1 MFKPIIGITMGDAA
15 GIGPEII
22 VKALAHQT
30 VYDKCRPIVIG
41 DKRVLEAARILL
53 KREDLINS
61 IHDLSSAGLKIGEI
75 DCFDLD
81 ILSTAL
87 PYGRVSP
94 IAGGAAYRYI
104 EEAVSLA
111 TGNRIDAICTAP
123 INKEALNMAGY
134 PYPGHTEILAK
145 LTNTQDFR
153 MMFYSPRLR
162 VILVTVHIGIIDAIH
177 MINPDLVLKTILL
190 ASEALEEEGIASP
203 KVGVCAINPHA
214 GEGGMFGYREEEN
227 KIIPAVEFARK
238 NNMDVIGPLPADTI
252 FYRALRGD
260 FDIVVSMYHDQGLIP
275 LKTMGL
281 DLGINITVGLPIIRT
296 SVDHGTA
303 FDIAGLGIADE
314 SNMIAA
320 IIKAADYACA
330 KRNRNTTDNHNQA
343 EGVKYE

>member
-1 MFKPIIGITMGDAA
+1 MFKPIVGITMGDVA

-22 VKALAHQT
+22 LKALAHQA

-41 DKRVLEAARILL
+41 DKKVLEAVSISL
-53 KREDLINS
+53 KKGFVINS
-61 IHDLSSAGLKIGEI
+61 IDDLASAGLKIGEV

-81 ILSTAL
+81 ILSNIL
-87 PYGRVSP
+87 PYGKVSP
-94 IAGGAAYRYI
+94 IAGGAAYRFI

-111 TGNRIDAICTAP
+111 KADRIDAICTAP

-134 PYPGHTEILAK
+134 AYPGHTEILAE
-145 LTNTQDFR
+145 LTNTKDFR

-162 VILVTVHIGIIDAIH
+162 VILVTVHVGIIDAIN

-190 ASEALEEEGIASP
+190 ASEALEEEGIAAP
-203 KVGVCAINPHA
+203 KIGVCAINPHA
-214 GEGGMFGYREEEN
+214 GEGGMFGYREEES
-227 KIIPAVEFARK
+227 KIIPAIEFARN
-238 NNMDVIGPLPADTI
+238 NNMNVTGPLPADTI

-320 IIKAADYACA
+320 IIKAADYAYA
-330 KRNRNTTDNHNQA
+330 KRSRNKT
-343 EGVKYE
+343 KISSSK